1 MSNYD
6 LLLNPV
12 YINKMRLKNRMI
24 LSPMGT
30 FTPMQDGTD
39 SEEGIRYYEEN
50 GLLNPSLNKE
60 NDYRIYQEEDIR
72 KLQVIKFLRELD
84 VPIKDLKSLNE
95 GALTLQE
102 CMTDRIQKIEQEEN
116 NYQKIKEMCQEISK
130 SKESYQEIDI
140 TKYFQEVNKL
150 NKEGFTMRNIKT
162 NKKKKIIGAILSSA
176 IFSLFFLFIAGIITY
191 FQVTEAE
198 KMPWFLYSFL
208 MLLFLFPL
216 IGIIYNLIV
225 RIKEING
232 GEEDEASKY

>member
-1 MSNYD
+1 MF
-6 LLLNPV
+6 
-12 YINKMRLKNRMI
+12 INEVEHLVG
-24 LSPMGT
+24 LSKK
-30 FTPMQDGTD
+30 
-39 SEEGIRYYEEN
+39 SIRYYEEN
-50 GLLNPSLNKE
+50 GLLNPSRNKE

-84 VPIKDLKSLNE
+84 VPIKDLESLNE
-95 GALTLQE
+95 GTLTLQE

-191 FQVTEAE
+191 FQVTEVE

>member
-1 MSNYD
+1 MF
-6 LLLNPV
+6 
-12 YINKMRLKNRMI
+12 INEVEHLVG
-24 LSPMGT
+24 LSKK
-30 FTPMQDGTD
+30 
-39 SEEGIRYYEEN
+39 SIRYYEEN
-50 GLLNPSLNKE
+50 GLLNPSRNKE

-95 GALTLQE
+95 GTLTLQE

-191 FQVTEAE
+191 FQVTEVE

>member
-1 MSNYD
+1 MF
-6 LLLNPV
+6 
-12 YINKMRLKNRMI
+12 INEVEHLVG
-24 LSPMGT
+24 LSKK
-30 FTPMQDGTD
+30 
-39 SEEGIRYYEEN
+39 SIRYYEEN
-50 GLLNPSLNKE
+50 GFLNPSRNKE

>member
-1 MSNYD
+1 MF
-6 LLLNPV
+6 
-12 YINKMRLKNRMI
+12 INEVEHLVG
-24 LSPMGT
+24 LSKK
-30 FTPMQDGTD
+30 
-39 SEEGIRYYEEN
+39 SIRYYEEN
-50 GLLNPSLNKE
+50 GLLNPSRNKE

-102 CMTDRIQKIEQEEN
+102 CMTDRIQKIEIEEN
-116 NYQKIKEMCQEISK
+116 NYQKVKEMCQEISK

-191 FQVTEAE
+191 FQVTEVE
-198 KMPWFLYSFL
+198 KMPWFFYSFL

>member
-1 MSNYD
+1 MF
-6 LLLNPV
+6 
-12 YINKMRLKNRMI
+12 INEVEHLVG
-24 LSPMGT
+24 LSKK
-30 FTPMQDGTD
+30 
-39 SEEGIRYYEEN
+39 SIRYYEEN
-50 GLLNPSLNKE
+50 GLLNPSRNKE

-191 FQVTEAE
+191 FQVTEVE